1 MENLEKKL
9 GVKKILISN
18 INNDYYKD
26 TITVIV
32 NDDIA
37 IHVVGMKYD
46 MIPLTE
52 NGINKELAPK
62 TVKQILHAIKDAY
75 EGKTI

>member
-1 MENLEKKL
+1 MTNLEKKL

-18 INNDYYKD
+18 INNEYYKD

-37 IHVVGMKYD
+37 IHVVGMKYEI
-46 MIPLTE
+46 IPLTE
-52 NGINKELAPK
+52 NGINKELQPK
-62 TVKQILHAIKDAY
+62 VVKQILHIIKEVY
-75 EGKTI
+75 KGQII